1 MKIYYNDHGNFLYD
15 LMFYIKTAQLLKG
28 LIQILMGEN
37 LILLG
42 FNKLEALPN
51 DFFWIETH

>member
-28 LIQILMGEN
+28 LIQILMGSY
-37 LILLG
+37 G
-42 FNKLEALPN
+42 
-51 DFFWIETH
+51 